1 MKKFTLIIIL
11 TCLCLTSCAS
21 RKRTQTITNTK
32 VLGDTLIRHTSRSV
46 VLPQKNVVIL
56 DRPCKENALAIANQ
70 KITNEKSTI
79 NIDNI
84 DGSLRVSVDIDS
96 IVSSRL
102 AEYDNKV
109 HMERIEVP
117 VEVEV
122 PVRNRL
128 NGYLLIYSISASL
141 WIFRKPI
148 IGLVRRLIIPI

>member
-1 MKKFTLIIIL
+1 M
-11 TCLCLTSCAS
+11 
-21 RKRTQTITNTK
+21 
-32 VLGDTLIRHTSRSV
+32 IRHTSRSV